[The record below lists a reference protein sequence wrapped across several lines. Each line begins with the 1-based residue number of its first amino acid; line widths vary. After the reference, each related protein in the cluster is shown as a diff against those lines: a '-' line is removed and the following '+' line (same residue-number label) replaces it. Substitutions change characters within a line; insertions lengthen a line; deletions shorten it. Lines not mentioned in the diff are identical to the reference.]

1 MGKQKKSEFVFLFFI
16 SLKVGASYSAEDIA
30 LQTIKYGASKVIC
43 TYRTRPLGF
52 KWPETIEERPIF
64 THVEKDGKV
73 IHFSDGTTAE
83 VDVIL
88 FCTGNVTNS
97 DSQCFHLL
105 FCASSIQ
112 VGLVFEWV
120 LYSS

>member
-1 MGKQKKSEFVFLFFI
+1 MLTLLVGDWIYVFKNAFELPNHYWENNKKSEFVFLFFI

-88 FCTGNVTNS
+88 FCTGK
-97 DSQCFHLL
+97 
-105 FCASSIQ
+105 
-112 VGLVFEWV
+112 
-120 LYSS
+120 

>member
-1 MGKQKKSEFVFLFFI
+1 MSLKTHLNFQTTIGKQKKSEFVFLFFI

-88 FCTGNVTNS
+88 FCTGNVTI
-97 DSQCFHLL
+97 F
-105 FCASSIQ
+105 SSK
-112 VGLVFEWV
+112 
-120 LYSS
+120 

>member
-1 MGKQKKSEFVFLFFI
+1 MSLKTHFNFQYPFGKTTTKVRLYFI

-43 TYRTRPLGF
+43 TYRTRPLDF

-88 FCTGNVTNS
+88 FCTGNITL
-97 DSQCFHLL
+97 C
-105 FCASSIQ
+105 SSK
-112 VGLVFEWV
+112 
-120 LYSS
+120 